1 MKAQAKTLLVVAVS
15 GGIDSVALLDI
26 LRRQTTSLIVA
37 HVEHGIRDDTHED
50 EALVR
55 RLAEAYG
62 LPYVSTK
69 LSLGARASEDLARQA
84 RYEWLETVRA
94 EHGASAI
101 ATAHHQDDVLETI
114 YLNIVR
120 GTGWRGL
127 CSLRQ
132 TPTRVRPLLSW
143 SKQRIVEYAIERGLE
158 WREDSTN
165 DDLRYLRNRIRHGI
179 MPRLTA
185 THRQQLFGLYEK
197 QVTLRDQLETECEK
211 VTTDF
216 TFKGGLRRYELIM
229 VPDTVAYEL
238 LREWLG
244 CSLEQSRLRDLLL
257 FAKTAREG
265 AKWSLDS
272 ERFITIKEQ
281 RLIV

>member
-1 MKAQAKTLLVVAVS
+1 MAQTVHTVVAVS
-15 GGIDSVALLDI
+15 GGIDSVVLLDM
-26 LRRQTTSLIVA
+26 LRRESTSLIVA

-55 RLAEAYG
+55 RLAEEYG

-69 LSLGARASEDLARQA
+69 LSLGADASEDTARLA
-84 RYEWLETVRA
+84 RYEWLESVRVKHDA
-94 EHGASAI
+94 VTI

-132 TPTRVRPLLSW
+132 TLSRTRPLLTW
-143 SKQRIVEYAIERGLE
+143 SKQRVVEYAIEHGLQ

-165 DDLRYLRNRIRHGI
+165 DDLRYLRNRIRHGVI
-179 MPRLTA
+179 SRLTMA
-185 THRQQLFGLYEK
+185 QRQQLFRLYEK
-197 QVTLRDQLETECEK
+197 QVSLRDKLEVELSEITAQ
-211 VTTDF
+211 F
-216 TFKGGLRRYELIM
+216 TSDGGLRRYELIM
-229 VPDTVAYEL
+229 VPDEVAYEL

-244 CSLEQSRLRDLLL
+244 YSLEQSRLRDLLL

-265 AKWSLDS
+265 AKWSLDA
-272 ERFITIKEQ
+272 ERFVTIKKQ